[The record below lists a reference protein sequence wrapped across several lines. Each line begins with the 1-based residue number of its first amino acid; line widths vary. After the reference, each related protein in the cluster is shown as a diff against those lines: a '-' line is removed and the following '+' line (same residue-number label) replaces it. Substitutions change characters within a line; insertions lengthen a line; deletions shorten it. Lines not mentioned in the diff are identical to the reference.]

1 MSDAEWFLFVFFF
14 FFFFW
19 FLLSVFSFSFSF
31 LFISSLIDVTA
42 YRPTSAVTQR
52 SSSQRRR
59 RRDAHLGGR
68 ARYLPKWRPLGVN
81 QKKNWMIWSHYLFFF
96 VSFFFGRSGRRRLA
110 NASGAERRRLHVQF
124 HQRRSVIFYLSIIKN
139 LQPIKAVLGFPF
151 WNVKKNDLSAAA
163 INEFVVDFIWLWLNF
178 EGRLFSLFFF
188 FCSFGRLAFTGF
200 YRVWWLFKVTP
211 KPKYWNRF
219 DGNST
224 VILVIIT
231 M

>member
-96 VSFFFGRSGRRRLA
+96 VSFFWQKRPPPIGERLRRR
-110 NASGAERRRLHVQF
+110 ASPPPRPISSEKVCNFLFVNYQKFTAYKGCFGVSILEREEER
-124 HQRRSVIFYLSIIKN
+124 
-139 LQPIKAVLGFPF
+139 PF
-151 WNVKKNDLSAAA
+151 
-163 INEFVVDFIWLWLNF
+163 
-178 EGRLFSLFFF
+178 GG
-188 FCSFGRLAFTGF
+188 CH
-200 YRVWWLFKVTP
+200 
-211 KPKYWNRF
+211 
-219 DGNST
+219 
-224 VILVIIT
+224 
-231 M
+231 